1 MAKARNKD
9 RGKFKV
15 MRKWHGTRKTIPRG
29 PKAAVYSTWGHCVYF
44 IGCWVLR
51 HSLGYD
57 GQCYI
62 QERVNTWTVSGS

>member
-29 PKAAVYSTWGHCVYF
+29 PKAAVYST
-44 IGCWVLR
+44 
-51 HSLGYD
+51 
-57 GQCYI
+57 
-62 QERVNTWTVSGS
+62 